1 MKHADFLKLTAIL
14 LVFTAV
20 LLLLPAKDAQ
30 ALPEYAAQTGETC
43 AACHISP
50 SGGGAR
56 TPRGQGWIAA
66 DKPGTVPD
74 LLSSLE
80 LLGVEL
86 DIDPAEFNDVPD
98 EIVPAQPLLV
108 EPGQADLLHQH
119 LFNYPG
125 N

>member
-1 MKHADFLKLTAIL
+1 MKPALSLKLLAII
-14 LVFTAV
+14 LVVAAV
-20 LLLLPAKDAQ
+20 IVLLPAKEAQ

-66 DKPGTVPD
+66 EKPGTVPD
-74 LLSSLE
+74 LLTSLE
-80 LLGVEL
+80 LLGVKL
-86 DIDPAEFNDVPD
+86 DVDPAEFSDVPD
-98 EIVPAQPLLV
+98 EIDPAQPLLL